1 MTIAAKPAP
10 QISGGQI
17 SWYQRRD
24 LRSTAGRS
32 IVFLVL
38 LIGAILFIA
47 PVVWMFVS
55 AVKPNLQTLDGRWIP
70 QTVLWSNFTDA
81 WAQAPFGIYFRNT
94 VIVSTVAVAGNVIS
108 SSLVAYSFAR
118 LRWPGRDLL
127 FIFVLATMLLPTV
140 VTYIPQYILWA
151 KLGFVN
157 TWVPLTVPSWF
168 GSAFFIFLLRQF
180 YRGIPNDLT
189 DAARIDGAGEARIW
203 WQIVVPLSRPALIAV
218 TILAFTGAWE
228 DFFGPLIYL
237 SDQSKYTLQLGLEV
251 FESSA
256 GGVPP
261 WNFLMAVGLLI
272 MLPVLIIFFFGQRY
286 FIEGVTLTGLK

>member
-1 MTIAAKPAP
+1 
-10 QISGGQI
+10 
-17 SWYQRRD
+17 
-24 LRSTAGRS
+24 
-32 IVFLVL
+32 
-38 LIGAILFIA
+38 
-47 PVVWMFVS
+47 VVWMFVS
-55 AVKPNLQTLDGRWIP
+55 AVKPNIQTLDGRWIP

-108 SSLVAYSFAR
+108 SSLVAYAFAR
-118 LRWPGRDLL
+118 LRWPGRDLF

-218 TILAFTGAWE
+218 TILAFTGTWE

-237 SDQSKYTLQLGLEV
+237 QDQSKYTLQLGLEV
-251 FESSA
+251 FEASA
-256 GGVPP
+256 GGVPQ

>member
-10 QISGGQI
+10 KVSGGQI

-24 LRSTAGRS
+24 VRSNAGRS
-32 IVFLVL
+32 IVFIVL

-55 AVKPNLQTLDGRWIP
+55 AVKPNIQTLDGRWIP

-81 WAQAPFGIYFRNT
+81 WAQEPFGVYFRNT

-118 LRWPGRDLL
+118 LRWPGRDLF
-127 FIFVLATMLLPTV
+127 FILVLATMLLPTV

-168 GSAFFIFLLRQF
+168 GSAFYIFLLRQF

-218 TILAFTGAWE
+218 TILAFTGTWE

-237 SDQSKYTLQLGLEV
+237 SDQSKYTLQLGLET
-251 FESSA
+251 FASSA
-256 GGVPP
+256 GGVPQ

>member
-10 QISGGQI
+10 QVSGGQI

-24 LRSTAGRS
+24 LRSNTGRS
-32 IVFLVL
+32 IVFLLL

-47 PVVWMFVS
+47 PVIWMFVS
-55 AVKPNLQTLDGRWIP
+55 AVKPNLQTMDGRWIP

-81 WAQAPFGIYFRNT
+81 WAQAPFGVYFRNT

-168 GSAFFIFLLRQF
+168 GSAFYIFLLRQF

-218 TILAFTGAWE
+218 TILAFTGTWE

-256 GGVPP
+256 GGVPQ

-286 FIEGVTLTGLK
+286 FIEGVTLTGLM

>member
-1 MTIAAKPAP
+1 MTIAAKPVP
-10 QISGGQI
+10 PISGSQI

-24 LRSTAGRS
+24 VRSTAGRS

-55 AVKPNLQTLDGRWIP
+55 AVKPNIQTLDGRWIP

-81 WAQAPFGIYFRNT
+81 WAEQPFGVYFRNT

-108 SSLVAYSFAR
+108 SSLVAYAFAR
-118 LRWPGRDLL
+118 LRWPGRDLF

-168 GSAFFIFLLRQF
+168 GSAFYIFLLRQF

-218 TILAFTGAWE
+218 TILAFTGTWE

-237 SDQSKYTLQLGLEV
+237 QDQSKYTLQLGLEV
-251 FESSA
+251 FEQSA
-256 GGVPP
+256 GGVPQ

>member
-1 MTIAAKPAP
+1 VTIAAKPVP
-10 QISGGQI
+10 PISGSQI

-24 LRSTAGRS
+24 VRSTAGRS

-55 AVKPNLQTLDGRWIP
+55 AVKPNIQTLDGRWIP

-81 WAQAPFGIYFRNT
+81 WAEQPFGVYFRNT

-108 SSLVAYSFAR
+108 SSLVAYAFAR
-118 LRWPGRDLL
+118 LRWPGRDLF

-168 GSAFFIFLLRQF
+168 GSAFYIFLLRQF

-218 TILAFTGAWE
+218 TILAFTGTWE

-237 SDQSKYTLQLGLEV
+237 QDQSKYTLQLGLEV
-251 FESSA
+251 FEQSA
-256 GGVPP
+256 GGVPQ

>member
-10 QISGGQI
+10 QVSGRQI

-24 LRSTAGRS
+24 VRSNTGRS
-32 IVFLVL
+32 IVFLLL

-55 AVKPNLQTLDGRWIP
+55 AVKPNLQTMDGRWIP

-81 WAQAPFGIYFRNT
+81 WAQAPFGVYFRNT

-168 GSAFFIFLLRQF
+168 GSAFYIFLLRQF

-218 TILAFTGAWE
+218 TILAFTGTWE

-256 GGVPP
+256 GGVPQ

>member
-1 MTIAAKPAP
+1 MTIAANPAP

-24 LRSTAGRS
+24 VRSNAGRS
-32 IVFLVL
+32 IVFILL

-55 AVKPNLQTLDGRWIP
+55 AVKPNIQTLDGRWIP

-81 WAQAPFGIYFRNT
+81 WAAAPFGIYFRNT

-168 GSAFFIFLLRQF
+168 GSAFYIFLLRQF

-218 TILAFTGAWE
+218 TILAFTGTWE

-237 SDQSKYTLQLGLEV
+237 SDQSKYTLQLGLEA
-251 FESSA
+251 FEASA
-256 GGVPP
+256 GGVPQ

>member
-24 LRSTAGRS
+24 VRSNTGRS
-32 IVFLVL
+32 LVFLLL

-81 WAQAPFGIYFRNT
+81 WGQAPFGIYFRNT
-94 VIVSTVAVAGNVIS
+94 VIISTVSVAGNVIS
-108 SSLVAYSFAR
+108 SSLVAYAFAR
-118 LRWPGRDLL
+118 LRWPGRDLF

-168 GSAFFIFLLRQF
+168 GSAFYIFLLRQF

-218 TILAFTGAWE
+218 TILAFTGTWE

-237 SDQSKYTLQLGLEV
+237 SDQSKYTLQLGLET
-251 FESSA
+251 FEASA
-256 GGVPP
+256 GGVPQ

-272 MLPVLIIFFFGQRY
+272 MVPVLIIFFFGQRY

>member
-1 MTIAAKPAP
+1 VTIAAKPVP
-10 QISGGQI
+10 PISGSQI

-24 LRSTAGRS
+24 VRSTAGRS

-55 AVKPNLQTLDGRWIP
+55 AVKPNIQTLDGRWIP

-108 SSLVAYSFAR
+108 SSLVAYAFAR
-118 LRWPGRDLL
+118 LRWPGRDLF

-218 TILAFTGAWE
+218 TILAFTGTWE

-237 SDQSKYTLQLGLEV
+237 QDQSKYTLQLGLEV
-251 FESSA
+251 FEASA
-256 GGVPP
+256 GGVPQ

>member
-1 MTIAAKPAP
+1 MTIAAKPVP
-10 QISGGQI
+10 PISGTQI

-24 LRSTAGRS
+24 VRSNAGRS

-55 AVKPNLQTLDGRWIP
+55 AVKPNIQTLDGRWIP

-81 WAQAPFGIYFRNT
+81 WAEQPFGVYFRNT

-108 SSLVAYSFAR
+108 SSLVAYAFAR
-118 LRWPGRDLL
+118 LRWPGRDLF

-168 GSAFFIFLLRQF
+168 GSAFYIFLLRQF

-218 TILAFTGAWE
+218 TILAFTGTWE

-237 SDQSKYTLQLGLEV
+237 QDQSKYTLQLGLEV
-251 FESSA
+251 FEQSA
-256 GGVPP
+256 GGVPQ

>member
-1 MTIAAKPAP
+1 MTIAAKPVP
-10 QISGGQI
+10 PISGTQI

-24 LRSTAGRS
+24 VRSTAGRS

-55 AVKPNLQTLDGRWIP
+55 AVKPNIQTLDGRWIP

-108 SSLVAYSFAR
+108 SSLVAYAFAR
-118 LRWPGRDLL
+118 LRWPGRDLF

-218 TILAFTGAWE
+218 TILAFTGTWE

-237 SDQSKYTLQLGLEV
+237 QDQSKYTLQLGLEV
-251 FESSA
+251 FEASA
-256 GGVPP
+256 GGVPQ